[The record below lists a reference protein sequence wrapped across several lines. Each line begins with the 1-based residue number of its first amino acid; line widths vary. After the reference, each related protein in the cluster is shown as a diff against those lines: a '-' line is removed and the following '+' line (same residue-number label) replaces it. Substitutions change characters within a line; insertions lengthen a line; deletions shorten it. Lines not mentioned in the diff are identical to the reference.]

1 LAIAEDEEEEEDGHG
16 PAVDALP
23 PAALPTFPSPS
34 SPSNSAAS
42 RSAGTPGFQRAVTAP
57 TTPSSSSRS
66 SSNASSSGGGGGGG
80 GGGPGPAG
88 GDQSLVEKS
97 LAELY
102 STEASYVAGLNTV
115 CTAFLLRFR
124 KHVELGLQPIW
135 FEAGELERLQI
146 FQHVVAIRD
155 INARLLKELEA
166 ISNSQPPSATPASSS
181 SSSSSSTTPATV
193 DGARMQHLARIG
205 STFRQFIP
213 FFKVYSSYAK
223 CYGDLKTLEELA
235 GRRTALANFL
245 ALTAACEGN
254 TLASLMITPVQRVG
268 RYVLLLETVLRN
280 APKPSADAGSGV
292 TSGLSD
298 VSAALEEMRQV
309 GSLINAAQALW
320 EATSKVLELQAKI
333 DAPILQPGRF
343 LVREGVLK
351 KVYKRDKGVSSGGA
365 GGFFATLT
373 SNMAKKEAAF
383 TFFLLNDSLLQTK
396 KSALQD
402 RFALRAAM
410 PLHGMVLEDLPDAGL
425 GTSNE
430 IKNAW
435 TITYNATPAE
445 VQQVGS
451 ATAAVAVGSPTAAA
465 PTPASSL
472 TSSAKDTGSV
482 TPSSMSRTGSV
493 IDGGLQSNPLAE
505 RSSGSGGDFEG
516 GPERKILTVLARDAE
531 EKAKWMQD
539 LQNLIE
545 QSSRNKAT
553 LRT

>member
-1 LAIAEDEEEEEDGHG
+1 M
-16 PAVDALP
+16 
-23 PAALPTFPSPS
+23 
-34 SPSNSAAS
+34 
-42 RSAGTPGFQRAVTAP
+42 
-57 TTPSSSSRS
+57 
-66 SSNASSSGGGGGGG
+66 
-80 GGGPGPAG
+80 
-88 GDQSLVEKS
+88 
-97 LAELY
+97 
-102 STEASYVAGLNTV
+102 
-115 CTAFLLRFR
+115 
-124 KHVELGLQPIW
+124 
-135 FEAGELERLQI
+135 
-146 FQHVVAIRD
+146 
-155 INARLLKELEA
+155 
-166 ISNSQPPSATPASSS
+166 
-181 SSSSSSTTPATV
+181 

-292 TSGLSD
+292 TAGLSD

-435 TITYNATPAE
+435 TITYNATATE
-445 VQQVGS
+445 VQQQAGS
-451 ATAAVAVGSPTAAA
+451 ATAAVAAGSPTAAA
-465 PTPASSL
+465 PAPVASP
-472 TSSAKDTGSV
+472 SSSKETGSV

-493 IDGGLQSNPLAE
+493 IEGGLQSNPLAE
-505 RSSGSGGDFEG
+505 RSGSGGDFEG